1 MKPLILVVEDEAP
14 LIEMLRYNLEK
25 TGHRTCIATDG
36 VAALEQIDL
45 EQPDLIVLDWML
57 PRLSGIEVCRRLRAD
72 PYHAKL
78 PIIMLTARGEEEDRV
93 RGLEGGADDYIVKPF
108 SPSEL
113 IARIRSVLRRSGA
126 GLPDERLQYRDI
138 VMDLATHKV
147 KRGPRAIHLG
157 PTEFRLLHVLM
168 KRPGRVLS
176 RGQLLDLAWG
186 RDKYLDERTVDV
198 HVRRLRK
205 ALNDSG
211 QIDVIRTVRGA
222 GYALDSEKT

>member
-1 MKPLILVVEDEAP
+1 MRPLILLVEDEPP
-14 LIEMLRYNLEK
+14 LVEMLRYNLEK
-25 TGHRTCIATDG
+25 AGHRTQVAVDG
-36 VAALEQIDL
+36 VEALEQVDR
-45 EQPDLIVLDWML
+45 EQPDLVILDWML
-57 PRLSGIEVCRRLRAD
+57 PRLSGIEVCRRLRSD
-72 PYHAKL
+72 PYHEKL

-113 IARIRSVLRRSGA
+113 IARVRSVLRRSGA
-126 GLPDERLQYRDI
+126 GLPDERLLYRDI
-138 VMDLATHKV
+138 TLDLATHKV
-147 KRGPRAIHLG
+147 RRGPRSIHLG

-205 ALNDSG
+205 ALNDG
-211 QIDVIRTVRGA
+211 GETDVIRTVRGA
-222 GYALDSEKT
+222 GYALDVEKA